1 MRKLKYLFIVLL
13 LLIIPNHIVK
23 ADGISINLVGED
35 TINDTIDIYLEV
47 SEIEGYV
54 GFYGLTGVLEYDNA
68 LLELISIKGLNN
80 FNLTYNGD
88 NKKIVLYSPR
98 GIDNK
103 SNVIHFQFRN
113 IGLDQEKS
121 TDIKISDIVASDSK
135 NDIKI
140 NNISKEIKSV
150 TDIVKDINTNN
161 YLSSININGKELEVD
176 KNNLTYDIIVS
187 YDTKEITINSISDNE
202 NAMIS
207 GNGIHKLEVGS
218 NEIELKVKDEND
230 NDNDRT
236 YIIDVTREDK
246 DSKIDEEDLFIGHK
260 NKKVSRNY
268 LVIIPIVIIIV
279 IILFMIIKRRR
290 GKR

>member
-121 TDIKISDIVASDSK
+121 SNIKISDIVASDSK
-135 NDIKI
+135 NDIKV

-218 NEIELKVKDEND
+218 NEIELKDKDE

-246 DSKIDEEDLFIGHK
+246 NSNIDEEDLFIGNK
-260 NKKVSRNY
+260 NKDSRNY
-268 LVIIPIVIIIV
+268 LVIIPIVIIIL